1 MIKQPGED
9 ASMKMGIQCRGF
21 SLTSAIAGR
30 VRKRLDFLLG
40 RGIRRLRRVDVT
52 LSDTNGPRGGVDK
65 RCQIKVSLDG
75 LRPVII
81 EDVQTDL
88 YTAIDRAAGRASRT
102 VRRRISLDNSRR
114 RVEAQRWLDEQRRRD
129 EQALLGAF

>member
-1 MIKQPGED
+1 
-9 ASMKMGIQCRGF
+9 MKIGIQCRGF
-21 SLTSAIAGR
+21 SLTGAIAGH

-75 LRPVII
+75 LRPVVI
-81 EDVQTDL
+81 EDVQADL

-102 VRRRISLDNSRR
+102 VLRRISLDNSRR

-129 EQALLGAF
+129 KQALLGAF

>member
-1 MIKQPGED
+1 
-9 ASMKMGIQCRGF
+9 MKIGIQCRGF
-21 SLTSAIAGR
+21 SLTSAIAGH

-75 LRPVII
+75 LRPVVI

-88 YTAIDRAAGRASRT
+88 YMAIDRAASRASRT
-102 VRRRISLDNSRR
+102 VVRRISLDNSRR

-129 EQALLGAF
+129 KQALLGAF